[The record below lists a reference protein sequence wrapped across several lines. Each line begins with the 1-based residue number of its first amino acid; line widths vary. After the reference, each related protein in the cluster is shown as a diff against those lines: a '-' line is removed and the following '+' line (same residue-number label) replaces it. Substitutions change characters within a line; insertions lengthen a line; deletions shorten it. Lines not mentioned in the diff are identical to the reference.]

1 MREGR
6 FSGPSLCSSFFNFR
20 FGTPETGS
28 IVRETGSIWD
38 GDRFAG
44 PRIGRQAR
52 RWHQVRNPGRQLL
65 QEPDA
70 PLLLGP

>member
-44 PRIGRQAR
+44 PRIGVKRDADIKSAT
-52 RWHQVRNPGRQLL
+52 PGRQLL